1 MTFQDILPL
10 LTGPV
15 AALVVL
21 VWVVWMLRKDIADMR
36 DALAAERVRAD
47 SAEEAA
53 RTSLAVISAL
63 TGQPLPTPPPHRR
76 PARGGTGGEGP

>member
-1 MTFQDILPL
+1 MNLPINVTL

-21 VWVVWMLRKDIADMR
+21 IWVVWMLRSDIKDMR
-36 DALAAERVRAD
+36 AALEAERRRAD

-53 RTSLAVISAL
+53 RASLTVISAL
-63 TGQPLPTPPPHRR
+63 TGQAIQPPPRTYMVAG
-76 PARGGTGGEGP
+76 PGDGT